1 MNSPLTSPDI
11 VVSPPLQRAQ
21 YQIALNSP
29 GSAFAGG
36 DRGGIS
42 GDLTDFSSTNG
53 ALHAVK
59 VKGECDE
66 SHSDLTRHRGK
77 FSVATS
83 TVLHRITLT
92 WTRPRRWRSKWHFR

>member
-1 MNSPLTSPDI
+1 MNRKFTSPDS
-11 VVSPPLQRAQ
+11 VLSPPLQRAK
-21 YQIALNSP
+21 YIIAFNSP
-29 GSAFAGG
+29 VSALAGG
-36 DRGGIS
+36 DRGDIS

-53 ALHAVK
+53 ALRAVK
-59 VKGECDE
+59 EKVECNE